1 MIIIY
6 IFRGGFSVSKLFR
19 NNFRLRNKFI
29 VGLAAS
35 IAIAPIIPS
44 VTTSVAA
51 AEQSV
56 SEKSFE
62 TYYKFTTNASS
73 FAMLNTKPAIIEK
86 TDDTYKVTVQV
97 SGYDIFTKFEI
108 DGQPGVAGET
118 FEEQGTD
125 RQGNPT
131 TVTYTKVHFTFDSI
145 DAVKQA
151 TVAYSAA
158 GYSMSHDF
166 ELDFTPGEYNPSY
179 IAPETYYK
187 GETNS
192 SHFSSLVSKPAHVKY
207 ANRQYTVTLDVSG
220 YDIFTKFEIGG
231 QQGVPGETYEE
242 EGTDRQG
249 NPTMVKF
256 TKVAFTFDDLDD
268 VKDALI
274 AYNAGPIGEM
284 SHAFNIDFTPG
295 EYDGTYEQAFDT
307 YYKFQTNSTHFSSL
321 NTKPAKIVKKDGQYA
336 VTLAVSGYNIF
347 TKFEIDGK
355 QGTVI
360 STFEEDGT
368 DRQGNPTKITYSNVE
383 FLFDDIK
390 NVKQAT
396 IAYNAGPVQMG
407 HDFALD
413 FTPGEH
419 DPTIAP
425 FETYYKGETNSSH
438 FTAINNKPAKVVV
451 KADGTYDVT
460 LAVSSYNI
468 FTKFEIAG
476 QSGEVLG
483 TFEEDG
489 TDHLGNPAKVTYTNV
504 LFNFDNID
512 SVKAASI
519 GYNAGPTPMSHD
531 YELDF
536 TPGEYTY
543 APPADA
549 TYDGTG
555 EQVTYTIDTAGQR
568 FTSMLKNMYAEKTAT
583 GYTVFVEMASADIVS
598 TFKVNGVAATTVK
611 EEEASNTKVV
621 SFDVANL
628 TDAIAVEA
636 AVKFAPTN
644 MTNFTIQIDAPVE
657 TPDEEP
663 TAIALGTGFYDTFLT
678 FNSTTGDSFLHQQSQ
693 LFVVDGKAYVQL
705 AVKNAGIKSIAINDV
720 LQTPQKEVTIDG
732 AKYNLYIVPVTNV
745 EQALSVDLS
754 VSIPGVYEHVYTD
767 LQLVLQNIQASEA
780 TAFAHTDGITAVT
793 AETELPALTQA
804 AIIFENNAKNPVKR
818 ATVERVADGIE
829 MTVTAQKGAITK
841 IAAGTETYYEAARTP
856 SNDSAFEKIT
866 FTAPTLDGLTFTY
879 DDEEHAVATVIT
891 IADTITQLEDV
902 PAVDVTP
909 ETPATPPT
917 TDPSTPE
924 TPATPPTTDPS
935 TPETPVT
942 PPTTDPGTPETP
954 VTPPSTDPGTPE
966 TPVTPPTTTPG
977 GSTGGGS
984 TGGNEQVQTPN
995 GTYNAS
1001 ISFGSTGDSFLSPT
1015 ASVIREGDT
1024 YKVRVYVKSSDTI
1037 QSLSIGNSTQV
1048 AKGVYEFTTTSLNN
1062 ITATMSV
1069 SVPAVGYEHTYTNVA
1084 VTLTLGNKV
1093 NNDTQFPT
1101 ASDQDG
1107 GLLPVTPPPT
1117 TPDGSTTVPPTAP
1130 GEGNT
1135 NGEEQPGTETPDEG
1149 DKDTDTDTDTD
1160 NGETNEETPAPAP
1173 ETVVAPF
1180 TDIKGLYAEQ
1190 DIQDLFAAGIT
1201 TGTTATT
1208 YSPQANMTRAQ
1219 FAVMIA
1225 RALEL
1230 SSSTN
1235 TVFTDVDGKWYE
1247 SSVQAL
1253 YEAGILKGTSNTTF
1267 EPGATL
1273 TRQQAAAI
1281 LFRVLEYKGYK
1292 ATATAPDFADAAK
1305 ISDYAKPA
1313 FATLQQLQILTG
1325 DAGAAKPAEH
1335 LTRLQMAK
1343 LLNSTLKIVKS
1354 L

>member
-1 MIIIY
+1 M
-6 IFRGGFSVSKLFR
+6 SKLFR

-35 IAIAPIIPS
+35 IAITPIIPS

-56 SEKSFE
+56 SESSFE
-62 TYYKFTTNASS
+62 TYYKFTTNSSS

-86 TDDTYKVTVQV
+86 MDDTYKVTVQV

-108 DGQPGVAGET
+108 DGQQGVAGET
-118 FEEQGTD
+118 FAEPGID

-131 TVTYTKVHFTFDSI
+131 TVTYTTVHFTFDSI
-145 DAVKQA
+145 DDVKHA

-158 GYSMSHDF
+158 GFSINHDF
-166 ELDFTPGEYNPSY
+166 ELDFTPGEYDPSY
-179 IAPETYYK
+179 VAPETYYK
-187 GETNS
+187 GEINS
-192 SHFSSLVSKPAHVKY
+192 SHFSSLVSKPAHVSY

-295 EYDGTYEQAFDT
+295 EY
-307 YYKFQTNSTHFSSL
+307 
-321 NTKPAKIVKKDGQYA
+321 
-336 VTLAVSGYNIF
+336 
-347 TKFEIDGK
+347 
-355 QGTVI
+355 
-360 STFEEDGT
+360 
-368 DRQGNPTKITYSNVE
+368 
-383 FLFDDIK
+383 
-390 NVKQAT
+390 
-396 IAYNAGPVQMG
+396 
-407 HDFALD
+407 
-413 FTPGEH
+413 
-419 DPTIAP
+419 
-425 FETYYKGETNSSH
+425 
-438 FTAINNKPAKVVV
+438 
-451 KADGTYDVT
+451 
-460 LAVSSYNI
+460 
-468 FTKFEIAG
+468 
-476 QSGEVLG
+476 
-483 TFEEDG
+483 
-489 TDHLGNPAKVTYTNV
+489 TYT
-504 LFNFDNID
+504 
-512 SVKAASI
+512 
-519 GYNAGPTPMSHD
+519 
-531 YELDF
+531 
-536 TPGEYTY
+536 
-543 APPADA
+543 PPADA

-555 EQVTYTIDTAGQR
+555 EQVTYTIDAAGQR
-568 FTSMLKNMYAEKTAT
+568 FASMLKNMYAEKTAT

-598 TFKVNGVAATTVK
+598 TFTVNGTAVTTVK
-611 EEEASNTKVV
+611 EEETSNTKVV

-636 AVKFAPTN
+636 AVKFASTT

-657 TPDEEP
+657 TPDEES
-663 TAIALGTGFYDTFLT
+663 TALALGTGFYNTFLT
-678 FNSTTGDSFLHQQSQ
+678 FNSTTGDSFLYQQSQ

-705 AVKNAGIKSIAINDV
+705 AVKNAGISSIAINDV
-720 LQTPQKEVTIDG
+720 AQTPQKEVTIDDTT
-732 AKYNLYIVPVTNV
+732 YNVYLVPVTNV

-767 LQLVLQNIQASEA
+767 LQLVLQNIQASQA
-780 TAFAHTDGITAVT
+780 TAFTYTDGVTAVT
-793 AETELPALTQA
+793 PETELQARTQA
-804 AIIFENNAKNPVKR
+804 AIIFANNAENPVKR

-829 MTVTAQKGAITK
+829 MTVTAKKGAITK

-866 FTAPTLDGLTFTY
+866 FTAPTLDDLTFTY
-879 DDEEHAVATVIT
+879 DNEEHAVAAVIT
-891 IADTITQLEDV
+891 IAETITQLEDV

-909 ETPATPPT
+909 
-917 TDPSTPE
+917 
-924 TPATPPTTDPS
+924 

-942 PPTTDPGTPETP
+942 PPTTDP
-954 VTPPSTDPGTPE
+954 VTP
-966 TPVTPPTTTPG
+966 TPPTTTPG

-1015 ASVIREGDT
+1015 ASVIREGDV

-1084 VTLTLGNKV
+1084 VTLTLGDKV
-1093 NNDTQFPT
+1093 NNDTQFST

-1107 GLLPVTPPPT
+1107 SVLPVTPPPT
-1117 TPDGSTTVPPTAP
+1117 TPDGSTTEPPTAP

-1135 NGEEQPGTETPDEG
+1135 DGEEQPGTETPDEG
-1149 DKDTDTDTDTD
+1149 DTDTDTD
-1160 NGETNEETPAPAP
+1160 NGETDEETPAPAP
-1173 ETVVAPF
+1173 VVAPF
-1180 TDIKGLYAEQ
+1180 TDIEGLYAEQ
-1190 DIQDLFAAGIT
+1190 DIHDLFAAGIT

-1219 FAVMIA
+1219 FAVMVA

-1253 YEAGILKGTSNTTF
+1253 YEAGILTGTSDTTF

-1292 ATATAPDFADAAK
+1292 ATATTPDFTDVAK

>member
-1 MIIIY
+1 M
-6 IFRGGFSVSKLFR
+6 SKLFR

-35 IAIAPIIPS
+35 IAITPIIPS

-56 SEKSFE
+56 SESSFE
-62 TYYKFTTNASS
+62 TYYKFTTNSSS

-108 DGQPGVAGET
+108 DGQQGVAGET
-118 FEEQGTD
+118 FDEPGTD

-145 DAVKQA
+145 DDVKHA

-158 GYSMSHDF
+158 GFSMSHDF
-166 ELDFTPGEYNPSY
+166 ELDFTPGEYDPSY
-179 IAPETYYK
+179 VAPETYYK
-187 GETNS
+187 GEINS
-192 SHFSSLVSKPAHVKY
+192 SHFSSLVSKPAHVSY

-295 EYDGTYEQAFDT
+295 EYDGSYEQAFDT

-355 QGTVI
+355 QGTVV

-396 IAYNAGPVQMG
+396 IAYNAGPVEMG

-413 FTPGEH
+413 FTPGEY

-438 FTAINNKPAKVVV
+438 FTAINSKPAKVVV
-451 KADGTYDVT
+451 KEDGTYDVT
-460 LAVSSYNI
+460 LAVSNYEI
-468 FTKFEIAG
+468 FTKFEIDG

-489 TDHLGNPAKVTYTNV
+489 TDRFGNPAKVTYTNV

-519 GYNAGPTPMSHD
+519 GYNAGTIQMGHD

-543 APPADA
+543 TPPADA

-555 EQVTYTIDTAGQR
+555 EQVTYTIDAAGQR
-568 FTSMLKNMYAEKTAT
+568 FASMLKNMYAEKTAT

-598 TFKVNGVAATTVK
+598 TFTVNGTAVTTVK
-611 EEEASNTKVV
+611 EEETSNTKVV

-636 AVKFAPTN
+636 AVKFAPTT

-657 TPDEEP
+657 TPDEES
-663 TAIALGTGFYDTFLT
+663 TALALGTGFYDTFLT
-678 FNSTTGDSFLHQQSQ
+678 FNSTTGDSFLYQQSQ

-705 AVKNAGIKSIAINDV
+705 AVKNAGISSIAINDV
-720 LQTPQKEVTIDG
+720 AQTPQKEVTIDDTT
-732 AKYNLYIVPVTNV
+732 YNVYLVPVTNV

-780 TAFAHTDGITAVT
+780 TAFTYTDGVTAVT
-793 AETELPALTQA
+793 PETELQAPTQA
-804 AIIFENNAKNPVKR
+804 AIIFANNAENPVKR

-829 MTVTAQKGAITK
+829 MTVTAKKGAITK

-866 FTAPTLDGLTFTY
+866 FTAPTLDDLTFTY
-879 DDEEHAVATVIT
+879 DNEEHAVAAVIT
-891 IADTITQLEDV
+891 IAETITQLEDV

-909 ETPATPPT
+909 
-917 TDPSTPE
+917 
-924 TPATPPTTDPS
+924 

-942 PPTTDPGTPETP
+942 PPTTDP
-954 VTPPSTDPGTPE
+954 VTP
-966 TPVTPPTTTPG
+966 TPPTTTPG
-977 GSTGGGS
+977 GSIGGGS

-1015 ASVIREGDT
+1015 ASVIREGDV

-1037 QSLSIGNSTQV
+1037 QSLSIGNSTKV

-1084 VTLTLGNKV
+1084 VTLTLGDKV

-1107 GLLPVTPPPT
+1107 SVLPVTPPPT
-1117 TPDGSTTVPPTAP
+1117 TPDGSTTEPPTAP

-1135 NGEEQPGTETPDEG
+1135 DGEEQPGTETPDEG
-1149 DKDTDTDTDTD
+1149 DTDTD
-1160 NGETNEETPAPAP
+1160 NGETDGETPAPAP
-1173 ETVVAPF
+1173 VVAPF
-1180 TDIKGLYAEQ
+1180 TDIAGLYAEQ
-1190 DIQDLFAAGIT
+1190 DIHDLFAAGIT

-1219 FAVMIA
+1219 FAVMVA

-1253 YEAGILKGTSNTTF
+1253 YEAGILTGTSDSTF

-1292 ATATAPDFADAAK
+1292 ATATTPDFTDAAK